1 MNGLPSPG
9 NRQLK
14 DASIE
19 RALRT
24 ISSPKRR
31 SSSQKKSRK
40 SVEKSSYEE
49 SVKVAIRIRPL
60 ASNSVDDPQCATR
73 AFRASLSKN
82 SVIETTDS
90 SSKPSATPR
99 RKEFN
104 DGETEYCYDNVFGEE
119 TDNSCIYNDLV
130 QDIVASVAKDGI
142 NGTIF
147 TYGQTCSGK
156 TFTMQGTGQNGV
168 DGIIQLAAKDIFET
182 IKQSAESCLSHNSES
197 TVKVSYVEIYN
208 EELRDL
214 LTDNKR
220 KSTPTSLNIRE
231 DKRGTITVE
240 NLKEVAV
247 RSLDQLME
255 VFRVGEAN
263 KSIGSTKMNDRS
275 SRSHAILKITIEKKT
290 TINTRDDFIEDK
302 ENNMLASPNNKTAS
316 FVVKTSSSLNLVDLA
331 GSESVRLTGA
341 TGMQK
346 KEGGMINQSLLT
358 LSKVLMSLGQKNPG
372 HVNYRDSK
380 LTRILKPSLSGNA
393 RMAVICC
400 ISPSDKFIEET
411 RSTLQ
416 FATRAKLVKTNA
428 VANEVVESD
437 ARVIAKLRLD
447 LERAKLSNESLEN
460 QVRELELVAARLTTT
475 SDDNNLGD
483 AKSNDTPDQK
493 IKKELANLKRFLF
506 HDMHLSGNKIITPH
520 STHFTDQD
528 INSKKFNVR
537 SRQSETEQNSV
548 KDDFCMPLTVKQ
560 DELLRIALAAKA
572 KQVKELEEELGES
585 RFEKRSSH
593 SRLSLAAYQDI
604 DQYKSQT
611 EDLENKL
618 ANANSLIS
626 SLGRQIDEL
635 SSQKNDALD
644 WIEELFEKSELK
656 DKQVIQANKEK
667 EEAIAQL
674 KSLTADMSK
683 TKQILE
689 FTIGE
694 KEEATSRMRAMKTE
708 IDALKYCVNIDNS
721 AAEGT
726 RLLKNEIAALESNI
740 SAIKSERD
748 ELAAL
753 NDELRNK
760 GSNDTNKIIEL
771 QHEIHMLK
779 TNQRAFNSDAEQN
792 VKLKEVIEE
801 LQVHISE
808 LTLQLQSHRDA
819 CCEYMNEKRALVE
832 RIEMAESE
840 LSITKYKLQAK
851 SEELDHNVF
860 SFESERNA
868 MFKKIATLQE
878 QIKATYCYQDE
889 KRLLVERAEAAEGE
903 LSRVRYE
910 LQTKS
915 QALDDAVHRYESEK
929 ENMNEEMSTLRDRAK
944 ELVSRTTQYSTDQ
957 SNSHE
962 LKCLKEENTKLKSE
976 QSYFRRLLERNNND
990 ADELRLMRLQLKT
1003 AQQNLVECNGE
1014 LKAKEERLN
1023 LYERESHELRIKVE
1037 SAQQRATKA
1046 EKAIVDCNCERVNSR
1061 EQANQTLRKLR
1072 QTQKELNSLK
1082 QANLALQKRDSELR
1096 ESVSRVREL
1105 VDGLASENS
1114 NLKEKSENYC
1124 RMLSEREN
1132 RGRELENLFKSAI
1145 AERDAAVLEA
1155 KQLKA
1160 SLLRSKESKEKMQC
1174 QIDSLTKAK
1183 EIALIDRE
1191 RMNVRLDKMAADFEA
1206 DYETLRDKMDALMK
1220 EKSDMEHQV
1229 LFLEASKASIEH
1241 NADRILERDNAIT
1254 GQHDMLKAELKKIA
1268 RALAQRED
1276 EIIQLTRRLDFL
1288 KTENERLMHDNTALR
1303 DAMKFSQHRNCNDYS
1318 YKKRKMFDLAPGQ
1331 L

>member
-1 MNGLPSPG
+1 MH
-9 NRQLK
+9 
-14 DASIE
+14 
-19 RALRT
+19 
-24 ISSPKRR
+24 
-31 SSSQKKSRK
+31 
-40 SVEKSSYEE
+40 
-49 SVKVAIRIRPL
+49 PL
-60 ASNSVDDPQCATR
+60 FYSH
-73 AFRASLSKN
+73 
-82 SVIETTDS
+82 
-90 SSKPSATPR
+90 
-99 RKEFN
+99 
-104 DGETEYCYDNVFGEE
+104 
-119 TDNSCIYNDLV
+119 IY
-130 QDIVASVAKDGI
+130 
-142 NGTIF
+142 
-147 TYGQTCSGK
+147 
-156 TFTMQGTGQNGV
+156 
-168 DGIIQLAAKDIFET
+168 
-182 IKQSAESCLSHNSES
+182 IK
-197 TVKVSYVEIYN
+197 
-208 EELRDL
+208 
-214 LTDNKR
+214 
-220 KSTPTSLNIRE
+220 
-231 DKRGTITVE
+231 
-240 NLKEVAV
+240 
-247 RSLDQLME
+247 
-255 VFRVGEAN
+255 
-263 KSIGSTKMNDRS
+263 
-275 SRSHAILKITIEKKT
+275 
-290 TINTRDDFIEDK
+290 
-302 ENNMLASPNNKTAS
+302 
-316 FVVKTSSSLNLVDLA
+316 
-331 GSESVRLTGA
+331 
-341 TGMQK
+341 
-346 KEGGMINQSLLT
+346 
-358 LSKVLMSLGQKNPG
+358 
-372 HVNYRDSK
+372 
-380 LTRILKPSLSGNA
+380 
-393 RMAVICC
+393 
-400 ISPSDKFIEET
+400 
-411 RSTLQ
+411 
-416 FATRAKLVKTNA
+416 
-428 VANEVVESD
+428 
-437 ARVIAKLRLD
+437 
-447 LERAKLSNESLEN
+447 
-460 QVRELELVAARLTTT
+460 
-475 SDDNNLGD
+475 
-483 AKSNDTPDQK
+483 
-493 IKKELANLKRFLF
+493 
-506 HDMHLSGNKIITPH
+506 
-520 STHFTDQD
+520 
-528 INSKKFNVR
+528 
-537 SRQSETEQNSV
+537 
-548 KDDFCMPLTVKQ
+548 
-560 DELLRIALAAKA
+560 
-572 KQVKELEEELGES
+572 
-585 RFEKRSSH
+585 
-593 SRLSLAAYQDI
+593 
-604 DQYKSQT
+604 
-611 EDLENKL
+611 
-618 ANANSLIS
+618 
-626 SLGRQIDEL
+626 
-635 SSQKNDALD
+635 D

-667 EEAIAQL
+667 EEAIAQF

-726 RLLKNEIAALESNI
+726 RLLKNEIVALESNI
-740 SAIKSERD
+740 STIKSERD

-771 QHEIHMLK
+771 KHEIHMLK

-801 LQVHISE
+801 LQVQVSE
-808 LTLQLQSHRDA
+808 LTRQLQSHRDA

-878 QIKATYCYQDE
+878 QIKASCCYQDE

-1037 SAQQRATKA
+1037 SAQQRATQA

-1072 QTQKELNSLK
+1072 QTQKELNALK

-1132 RGRELENLFKSAI
+1132 RGRELENLFKSAM

-1183 EIALIDRE
+1183 EIALIDKE
-1191 RMNVRLDKMAADFEA
+1191 RMNVRLDKMAG
-1206 DYETLRDKMDALMK
+1206 T
-1220 EKSDMEHQV
+1220 
-1229 LFLEASKASIEH
+1229 
-1241 NADRILERDNAIT
+1241 
-1254 GQHDMLKAELKKIA
+1254 
-1268 RALAQRED
+1268 
-1276 EIIQLTRRLDFL
+1276 
-1288 KTENERLMHDNTALR
+1288 
-1303 DAMKFSQHRNCNDYS
+1303 
-1318 YKKRKMFDLAPGQ
+1318 P
-1331 L
+1331 